1 MGGER
6 FGLQLKISHFSDAVI
21 PLNLILLKCD
31 QPSTYNCY
39 RVQCSQEQLPLKTS
53 HQIPT
58 IELHSGDE
66 DDVKEGDVDK
76 E

>member
-1 MGGER
+1 MTIKN
-6 FGLQLKISHFSDAVI
+6 FTYLCCNSFNIDFADVTNQL
-21 PLNLILLKCD
+21 
-31 QPSTYNCY
+31 YNCY

-66 DDVKEGDVDK
+66 DDLFDDVNEGDVDK